1 MVSGPKAQLI
11 VQFNDPVLDEEE
23 CDREYLRLIHEL
35 KNNPAINAV
44 HRIPLAAPSEAQS
57 WPSKSTLTF
66 AKNLLTAEINGDNL
80 NPAIRSLYNRLVRKT
95 IELEVEANG
104 RRLKVTASSQED
116 LEVAI
121 QNAQRFV
128 DQAPI
133 SQESVK

>member
-35 KNNPAINAV
+35 KNNPAIDAI
-44 HRIPLAAPSEAQS
+44 HRIPLATRSEVPAQ
-57 WPSKSTLTF
+57 PSKSALAF
-66 AKNLLTAEINGDNL
+66 VKNLLTAEINGDNL
-80 NPAIRSLYNRLVRKT
+80 KPAIRSLYARLVRKT

-104 RRLKVTASSQED
+104 RRLKVTVSSQED

>member
-1 MVSGPKAQLI
+1 
-11 VQFNDPVLDEEE
+11 
-23 CDREYLRLIHEL
+23 
-35 KNNPAINAV
+35 
-44 HRIPLAAPSEAQS
+44 LA
-57 WPSKSTLTF
+57 F
-66 AKNLLTAEINGDNL
+66 VKNLLTAEINGDNL
-80 NPAIRSLYNRLVRKT
+80 KPAIRSLYARLVRKT

-104 RRLKVTASSQED
+104 RRLKVTVSSQED